1 MSWMKVLN
9 INKNLLYKRIHS
21 KAGTTYI
28 KAKPYLVFLKKD
40 HRMVSTN
47 PKLGIKFLHSP

>member
-1 MSWMKVLN
+1 MKVLN